1 MIGADELAFKTLAAL
16 AVDDVAIDFTVAID
30 HTVLP
35 RKVFVLGMYME
46 GVRLMLYSAQ
56 FATQIFVIDP

>member
-1 MIGADELAFKTLAAL
+1 MAVENLAAL
-16 AVDDVAIDFTVAID
+16 AVDDVTIDFTVAID
-30 HTVLP
+30 DASFT

-56 FATQIFVIDP
+56 FATQIFVINP